1 MPAEAFLFDT
11 IAAVG
16 AKYRAGTLS
25 PVAVTQACLDRIAAC
40 DGALNAFILVLG
52 DAAMAD
58 AETAAAEL
66 AEGHNRGPLHGIP
79 VAIKDLIDMAGLPS
93 TFASRA
99 EPGYVAGKDAALVAN
114 LRRAGAIIIGKTNLL
129 EFAYGFVHPDFG
141 QSNNPWNPAR
151 TTGGSS
157 GGSAAAVGAG
167 MCYAAVGTDTGGSI
181 RIPASYCGL
190 AGLKPTYGLI
200 DTTGVFPLS
209 WSLDHAGPLARTAAG
224 ATAMLAGLTG
234 HAIDGAAVDL
244 AGLRFGVIAAHR
256 DHPEIT
262 APVRTAFEDTCRALV
277 NAGATVE
284 DITIPG
290 LDRVT
295 VEHLAVMMPEASL
308 VHGQRVKT
316 HGDGFADTTRQLIE
330 QGFPILAT
338 DHVRG
343 QRYRVALGASVDSVF
358 TEVDAILSPSVPFTA
373 PAEDPPI
380 SDEDGE
386 MLAITW
392 ANMTGHPAISIPCC
406 LAGDGLPMG
415 FQITT
420 PRGAD
425 GLALAL
431 AGAVETLRPLPP
443 PPMNRR
449 TGE

>member
-1 MPAEAFLFDT
+1 MSAADLLFDT
-11 IAAVG
+11 IAEIG

-25 PVAVTQACLDRIAAC
+25 PVAVTEACLDRIAAC
-40 DGALNAFILVLG
+40 NGALNAFILVL
-52 DAAMAD
+52 AEASLAD

-66 AEGHNRGPLHGIP
+66 AEGHDRGPLHGIP

-99 EPGYVAGKDAALVAN
+99 EPSYVASKDAALVAN
-114 LRRAGAIIIGKTNLL
+114 LCRAGAIIVGKTNLL
-129 EFAYGFVHPDFG
+129 EFAYSFVHPDFG

-190 AGLKPTYGLI
+190 AGLKPTYGLV

-209 WSLDHAGPLARTAAG
+209 WSLDHAGPLARTAAD
-224 ATAMLAGLTG
+224 AAAMLAALAGQP
-234 HAIDGAAVDL
+234 IDVKAVEP

-262 APVRTAFEDTCRALV
+262 APVRSAFDHACQALAG
-277 NAGATVE
+277 AGATVE
-284 DITIPG
+284 DIEIPG
-290 LDRVT
+290 LERVT
-295 VEHLAVMMPEASL
+295 MEHLAVMMPEASL
-308 VHGQRVKT
+308 VHGERVRAR
-316 HGDGFADTTRQLIE
+316 GDGFADATRELIE
-330 QGFPILAT
+330 KGFPVPAT

-358 TEVDAILSPSVPFTA
+358 DGVDAILSPSVPFTA
-373 PAEDPPI
+373 PAEDLPI

-392 ANMTGHPAISIPCC
+392 ANMTGHPAISIPCG
-406 LAGDGLPMG
+406 LARNGLPVG
-415 FQITT
+415 LQITT
-420 PRGAD
+420 PRGTD

-431 AGAVETLRPLPP
+431 AEAVERLLPLPQ
-443 PPMNRR
+443 PPMNQR
-449 TGE
+449 TA